1 VTTHYRTFPPPS
13 TRLTVYITDL
23 SAPVDV
29 YYDWVDAADQV
40 AKDHADGRLE
50 DVERVAPS
58 ALARQ
63 KAAGPSGSGYVEKN
77 KGDGFV
83 VDEDDDAEGDFA
95 DDDE

>member
-1 VTTHYRTFPPPS
+1 
-13 TRLTVYITDL
+13 
-23 SAPVDV
+23 V

-58 ALARQ
+58 TLARQ
-63 KAAGPSGSGYVEKN
+63 KAAEAHSGSGYVEKG
-77 KGDGFV
+77 KQDDFV
-83 VDEDDDAEGDFA
+83 VDDEGDGEGEFD